1 MVPSVVQLRSCMQHS
16 LPCLYDFSSAA
27 SCRQQRDP
35 FSVYVLVS
43 FVTKKDCCV
52 LMISR
57 FVLKGKK
64 NAQKQALFEI
74 SSILSKMKGSAA
86 HRILKAYPPPS
97 RNKFMGRVLRLFFGG
112 HCLCS
117 GDCGVK

>member
-1 MVPSVVQLRSCMQHS
+1 MRLHDIKI
-16 LPCLYDFSSAA
+16 CLE
-27 SCRQQRDP
+27 REK
-35 FSVYVLVS
+35 
-43 FVTKKDCCV
+43 T
-52 LMISR
+52 
-57 FVLKGKK
+57 

-112 HCLCS
+112 HCSYS